1 MEIARKFPKS
11 MNKTTFQD
19 FKNERSTHPNRK
31 FSPAKANLLDDKSF
45 VFLVPLKKRAHNGT
59 EAAFVRFSTY

>member
-1 MEIARKFPKS
+1 

-45 VFLVPLKKRAHNGT
+45 DKSFVFLVPLKKRAHNGT